1 MDETERIH
9 KMVEAGTITDAEA
22 ERLLNVLQEIDDAE
36 RELAASGEA
45 MEDRARQV
53 ADPSGAGSPSPSER
67 SVPPET
73 GHNSG
78 AGVASTAEP
87 AGTGTAAMGAAPP
100 VPEPGA
106 RPPSAPAPATGA
118 AAPEGVRWLHI
129 TLLAGDVEV
138 RSVPGLDEVELAGQQ
153 GSVQLEPTADGYV
166 LRHQRD
172 GGGDSWV
179 DRVLSRL
186 RAGNVRVRVPEGFG
200 VDLNVTAGDVDM
212 DGVAYLRGRLTSG
225 DLSAHGLKGI
235 DFLTAA
241 GDVDLGMTLTEGR
254 HSVRATVGDV
264 NIRLG
269 AASSVAVEGSVSIG
283 DASVR
288 VPGFELDRHGIG
300 QRFQGRMGDGAA
312 TLAVHVTTGDLNV
325 KVRDER

>member
-22 ERLLNVLQEIDDAE
+22 ERLLKVLQEIDDAE

-45 MEDRARQV
+45 MEDRARQA
-53 ADPSGAGSPSPSER
+53 ADPSGAGTPSPSER

-73 GHNSG
+73 AHDSG
-78 AGVASTAEP
+78 AGAASTAD
-87 AGTGTAAMGAAPP
+87 AA
-100 VPEPGA
+100 
-106 RPPSAPAPATGA
+106 ATGVT
-118 AAPEGVRWLHI
+118 APEGVRWLHI
-129 TLLAGDVEV
+129 SLLAGDVEV

-153 GSVQLEPTADGYV
+153 GSVQLEPTADGYI

-212 DGVAYLRGRLTSG
+212 HGVAYLRGRLTSG
-225 DLSAHGLKGI
+225 DLSAQGLKGI

-264 NIRLG
+264 SIRLG